1 MKKYHYTYWLSASP
15 TENYIG
21 CRSCNC
27 KPEDDTAYMSSSNTV
42 KEMIAA
48 GRQFHKHILKVWPT
62 RKEAVAHEILMHRVL
77 DVARNPLFL
86 NKARQKS
93 TGFDT
98 TGKQHSETTREKI
111 GAASRNRTPETLAK
125 MSAAARN
132 RSPETRAKMSAA
144 QTGKKH
150 SAKTRAK
157 MSTSHKGDKN
167 PMYGKTGDKHPV
179 HGRKHTA
186 ETRAKISA
194 AQKGENNSMY
204 GKKLSAETRVKISA
218 RNKGKTHTPE
228 TRAKLSAVLKGKKRS
243 AETRAKIS
251 ASKKGEKHPM
261 AQAVYDNKTGTT
273 YPTRKAAAEAV
284 GKSTM
289 YIHYHPERFIYER
302 RKIKKNSK

>member
-1 MKKYHYTYWLSASP
+1 MKKYHYTYWLSSAP
-15 TENYIG
+15 NENYIG
-21 CRSCNC
+21 VRSCNC
-27 KPEDDTAYMSSSNTV
+27 KPEDDTDYLSSSKIV
-42 KEMIAA
+42 HQMIAE
-48 GRQFHKHILKVWPT
+48 GKKFHKHILKVWPT
-62 RKEAVAHEILMHRVL
+62 RQEAIEHEILMHRVL
-77 DVARNPLFL
+77 DVGRNPLFL

-93 TGFDT
+93 TGFDVS
-98 TGKQHSETTREKI
+98 GMK
-111 GAASRNRTPETLAK
+111 L
-125 MSAAARN
+125 SA
-132 RSPETRAKMSAA
+132 E
-144 QTGKKH
+144 
-150 SAKTRAK
+150 TRAK

>member
-157 MSTSHKGDKN
+157 MSTSHKGDKHH
-167 PMYGKTGDKHPV
+167 MWGKQHTSESRARISASRKGKYAGDKHP
-179 HGRKHTA
+179 
-186 ETRAKISA
+186 
-194 AQKGENNSMY
+194 MY
-204 GKKLSAETRVKISA
+204 DKQ
-218 RNKGKTHTPE
+218 HTPE
-228 TRAKLSAVLKGKKRS
+228 TRAKISKARTGMQLSEV
-243 AETRAKIS
+243 TCAKIS
-251 ASKKGEKHPM
+251 ASLKGKFAGDKNPR
-261 AQAVYDNKTGTT
+261 AKAVYDNETGIT
-273 YPTRKAAAEAV
+273 YNTIKECVEAI
-284 GKSTM
+284 GKSTG
-289 YIHYHPERFIYER
+289 YIAYHPERFIYER
-302 RKIKKNSK
+302 TNYKKSVE